1 MNDETPTAPEFHWHA
16 DRWVLGV
23 WMCDAWLSIDYCAS
37 TASILNLFVLSLDRY
52 WSITSP
58 LKYLRRRTKKR
69 AFYMIAAAWA
79 LSFTWILPVTG
90 WHSMLN
96 AGGVKLNPPGT
107 CDTEFA
113 DHIAFKVITVSIDES
128 RSV

>member
-1 MNDETPTAPEFHWHA
+1 M
-16 DRWVLGV
+16 
-23 WMCDAWLSIDYCAS
+23 WLSADYVAS

-69 AFYMIAAAWA
+69 AFLMIAAAWC
-79 LSFTWILPVTG
+79 LSCLWILPVTS
-90 WHSMLN
+90 WHTMANEDGLRQQPSH
-96 AGGVKLNPPGT
+96 V

-113 DHIAFKVITVSIDES
+113 HNVTFKVSFIRSSIDVVH
-128 RSV
+128 R